1 MTKEIKWD
9 EGLCNCGALRQA
21 ARYVTAAY
29 DQVLAE
35 SGLRALSS
43 RSCTSCSR
51 SFRLRA
57 SVVRSMP

>member
-35 SGLRALSS
+35 SGLRATQFSILYM
-43 RSCTSCSR
+43 
-51 SFRLRA
+51 LAGRA
-57 SVVRSMP
+57 RRR